1 MCLANVFCHQFVI
14 ALSFI
19 ACIMGLWLLRNSQQ
33 QTDED
38 EGTEAVLLR
47 MSFTYWLVY
56 CIAFTCEKILISSE
70 WEGLTMT
77 LKITTALAYFLT
89 FSCILSL
96 PLYKFAVHKV
106 EID

>member
-1 MCLANVFCHQFVI
+1 MCLANVFCHQFFI

-19 ACIMGLWLLRNSQQ
+19 ACIMGLWLLRNIPQE
-33 QTDED
+33 TDES
-38 EGTEAVLLR
+38 EETEVVLLR

-56 CIAFTCEKILISSE
+56 CIAFTCEQFLTSSQ
-70 WEGLTMT
+70 WEGLIMT

-96 PLYKFAVHKV
+96 PLYKLAVHKV